1 MAAPNLMKKISIAKL
16 TLNIGVGKDEE
27 MLKKGLKLLEK
38 LSPLT
43 PVKTVSK
50 KRIPAWGLRPGL
62 VIGCK
67 VTVRKDAEQLL
78 KRLLVAK
85 ENTLSTKN
93 FDNQGNLAFG
103 ISEYIDIEGLEYDPE
118 LKILGLEAAVT
129 LERPGYRVKHRKVKP
144 TVVGKNQIIT
154 QSEAINFV
162 KSLGVEVN

>member
-1 MAAPNLMKKISIAKL
+1 MTNQNPMKKISISKL
-16 TLNIGVGKDEE
+16 TLNIGAGKDEE

-50 KRIPAWGLRPGL
+50 KRIPACGLRPGL